1 MVWVRAPKLPK
12 TPLFG
17 VFPDGTGVED
27 HNICTLGFLDDLIAA
42 LHQISPE
49 FLRVGLILLTAVG
62 LHVGGGCLITALP
75 VGSNLIAVSELGIQ
89 LAGVN
94 DGGFGIHG
102 SLLRGI

>member
-1 MVWVRAPKLPK
+1 M
-12 TPLFG
+12 
-17 VFPDGTGVED
+17 FPDRTGVED

-42 LHQISPE
+42 LYQISPE